1 MQELHIHTTDQLDAL
16 CRQIGHSPWLA
27 LDTEFMREKTYHPRL
42 CLLQLSN
49 GELTASIDPLALEDR
64 LEPLLEILFDPAIVK
79 VFHAGRQDLEIFQLL
94 WQRLPSPLFDTQSAA
109 ALLGLGDQIGYG
121 NLVEKVLGKTL
132 EKGHTRTD
140 WCRRPL
146 QPEQLRY
153 ALDDVIYLGQLY
165 LELSQRLQA
174 QGRGDW
180 LQEEFEQLADPA
192 TYIIDPEQAWKRVKG
207 HQRLKGKQLAVLQAL
222 AAWREKEALRADRP
236 RRWII
241 KDEPLLDLAR
251 RQPRNMDQLQ
261 QIRGL
266 EGGLLKRHGA
276 TLLTLI
282 DQAAKLP
289 PERWPAAQQQ
299 PIRLSANQEAM
310 VDLLMCSLRLLAD
323 EQGITPAALASRKA
337 LERLVTG
344 EREIDL
350 LRGWRRKL
358 AGDRLLQVLQG
369 EWAPRIQQ
377 GRLTLQQV

>member
-1 MQELHIHTTDQLDAL
+1 MQELHIHTADQLDAL

-180 LQEEFEQLADPA
+180 LQEEFEQLADPT